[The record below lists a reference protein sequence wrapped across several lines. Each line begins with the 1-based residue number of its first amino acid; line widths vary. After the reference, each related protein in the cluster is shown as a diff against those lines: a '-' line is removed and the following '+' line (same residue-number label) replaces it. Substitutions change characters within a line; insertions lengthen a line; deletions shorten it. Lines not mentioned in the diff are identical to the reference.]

1 MAGAADGMS
10 IDRFFVRAVTIVRAG
25 SGTDRYGNESL
36 DWSAASSWV
45 TKGWL
50 ARVDES
56 EDQDGRDALIS
67 GWRLFLPVGTDVD
80 GRDRVVIDGTTYEL
94 DGPPARPWTPD
105 GEHHVE
111 CRLRLV
117 EG

>member
-1 MAGAADGMS
+1 MTIEG
-10 IDRFFVRAVTIVRAG
+10 FFVRDVTIVRAG
-25 SGTDRYGNESL
+25 VTTDRYGNEST
-36 DWSAASSWV
+36 DWSAAASWA

-50 ARVDES
+50 ARADQS

-67 GWRLFLPVGTDVD
+67 GWVLRLPVGTDIT
-80 GRDRVVIDGTTYEL
+80 GRDRVRVDGTTYEL
-94 DGPPARPWTPD
+94 DGPPNRPWTPR
-105 GEHHVE
+105 GEHHVR